1 MPIFTPPPPFFFTEH
16 LRSRAKLE
24 AICWSICV
32 SLLLWK
38 DVDFLEALHII
49 QWGNVSG
56 GSSSFLQ
63 RQQWHS
69 RGQNCKSNFQ
79 RCVILILS
87 RSRSAG
93 LYLTVHFVCFRRF
106 SSFQDVWGSWRSIEY
121 PTGKLE
127 SILPSQN
134 TKSSFFPRACL
145 RMLLLKDL
153 LCKFFIAHPFR
164 ILCVLACP
172 NQFSKLKKVSILNR
186 HQTILSWQTSFTK
199 SDCAIRFWIFD

>member
-1 MPIFTPPPPFFFTEH
+1 MPIFTPPPPFFFSEN

-106 SSFQDVWGSWRSIEY
+106 SSLQDVWGSWRSIEY

-134 TKSSFFPRACL
+134 TKSSFFPRACHGQL
-145 RMLLLKDL
+145 PVSYREL
-153 LCKFFIAHPFR
+153 
-164 ILCVLACP
+164 
-172 NQFSKLKKVSILNR
+172 SKS
-186 HQTILSWQTSFTK
+186 SF
-199 SDCAIRFWIFD
+199 RFWPSTASLTIGSWDRLHSAYRDC